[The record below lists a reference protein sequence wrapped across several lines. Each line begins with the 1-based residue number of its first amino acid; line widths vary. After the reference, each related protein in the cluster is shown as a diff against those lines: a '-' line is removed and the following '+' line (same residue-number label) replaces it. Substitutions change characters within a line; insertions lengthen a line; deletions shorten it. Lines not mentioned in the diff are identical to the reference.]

1 MDEAK
6 ITDSAILQAQDNDT
20 CNKAIIS
27 ENTLGRWKA
36 FLALSFNSR
45 LDNAHVE
52 NAQLLRTFLEK
63 KQHNGPLV
71 IQKTLHPEGE
81 RICHGIIIHPP
92 GGVAGGDELTLNVAL
107 ADSANVLLT
116 TPGAGKWY
124 KANNKLASQHLHF
137 DIAENA
143 CLEWLPQ
150 ENILFDGAM
159 VEFSAEINLTES
171 ARYAGWEI
179 LCFGRQARGERWL
192 TGKLAQHLTIK
203 RTNKIIW
210 QERAMLEADDRFF
223 ESLIG
228 LNGNVIS
235 ANFVIAA
242 GAVPVA
248 LFNQCQQLQTDD
260 ALNVMDKQARFGV
273 SALPQVFC
281 ARYIG
286 MSAPAARQYFE
297 KLWHILRPWYL
308 NQAAVRPR
316 IWNT

>member
-1 MDEAK
+1 MNLANQPKSFHNLNPD
-6 ITDSAILQAQDNDT
+6 
-20 CNKAIIS
+20 C
-27 ENTLGRWKA
+27 WKA
-36 FLALSFNSR
+36 SLTLNFNTQVR
-45 LDNAHVE
+45 
-52 NAQLLRTFLEK
+52 RTFLEK
-63 KQHNGPLV
+63 KQHSGPLV

-92 GGVAGGDELTLNVAL
+92 GGVAGGDELTLKVAL
-107 ADSANVLLT
+107 ADNANVLLT

-192 TGKLAQHLTIK
+192 TGKLAQNLTIK

-242 GAVPVA
+242 GAVPVE
-248 LFNQCQQLQTDD
+248 LLNICQQIQTED
-260 ALNVMDKQARFGV
+260 AFNLDAFNLMDKPARFGV

-308 NQAAVRPR
+308 NQSAVRPR